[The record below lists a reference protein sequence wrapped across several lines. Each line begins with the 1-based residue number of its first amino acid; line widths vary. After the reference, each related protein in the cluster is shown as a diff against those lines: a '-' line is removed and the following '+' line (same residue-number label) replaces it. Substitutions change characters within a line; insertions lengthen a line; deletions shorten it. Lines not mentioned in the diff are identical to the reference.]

1 MVEWCL
7 GNLEDGFFDIK
18 FICLHFWK
26 DFFHLQQMKQKD

>member
-1 MVEWCL
+1 MVEWWL

-26 DFFHLQQMKQKD
+26 DY

>member
-1 MVEWCL
+1 MLEWCL

-26 DFFHLQQMKQKD
+26 DYSQV